1 MPQGHSYSTEQVTA
15 MKVAYLS
22 YEGRSPQDIM
32 QLLSLK
38 SQSTVS
44 KLKRIALNEGWL
56 KPMWFCP
63 DAALEA
69 EIRICGHELI
79 SGLNERVKVL
89 AARNRGPA
97 PNRIHVVY
105 SGEKE
110 DVDVRLERF
119 GPVAGEIVA
128 RIINRPTITTMV
140 AWGRTIGRVVDNV
153 QIHVHKQDGAGKT
166 FAPISGEPLNNPDNG
181 VSASDAAEKLEIA
194 FGGEQKKL
202 SLRGVAVRIPNKTG
216 IDAAMIRTFYE
227 ASRSYSTIFG
237 KNGLIETADVILS
250 GVGDATS
257 SKEDPW
263 FLEAQELEELEGQ
276 ELDKMTIGNIGG
288 VWFAK
293 AGAED
298 DVAEMN
304 ERSLGMQHRHI
315 QDCCL
320 RETSKPDPGGVVVM
334 AVGKMKANVVA
345 RALGLVNHLIIDHT
359 LAEEL
364 LRMPVGPMT
373 KTAPTMKRKVN
384 RSKKK
389 N

>member
-22 YEGRSPQDIM
+22 YEGRSPQNIM

-38 SQSTVS
+38 SESRVS

-69 EIRICGHELI
+69 EIRSCGHESI
-79 SGLNERVKVL
+79 SGLNERVGVL

-110 DVDVRLERF
+110 DGRLERF

-128 RIINRPTITTMV
+128 RIINRPNITTMV
-140 AWGRTIGRVVDNV
+140 AWGRTIECVVDHV
-153 QIHVHKQDGAGKT
+153 QIHVLKQDGAGKT

-181 VSASDAAEKLEIA
+181 LSASAAAEKLEMA

-202 SLRGVAVRIPNKTG
+202 SLRGVAVRIPNKKD
-216 IDAAMIRTFYE
+216 IDAAMIRAFYE

-237 KNGLIETADVILS
+237 KNGLIETADIILS

-263 FLEAQELEELEGQ
+263 FLEAQELEGLEGPELE
-276 ELDKMTIGNIGG
+276 KMTIGNIGG
-288 VWFAK
+288 VWFPK
-293 AGAED
+293 AGAEN

-315 QDCCL
+315 LGCCL
-320 RETSKPDPGGVVVM
+320 REASKPDPGGVVVM

-364 LRMPVGPMT
+364 LRTPVGPLT
-373 KTAPTMKRKVN
+373 KTAPTMKGKVS